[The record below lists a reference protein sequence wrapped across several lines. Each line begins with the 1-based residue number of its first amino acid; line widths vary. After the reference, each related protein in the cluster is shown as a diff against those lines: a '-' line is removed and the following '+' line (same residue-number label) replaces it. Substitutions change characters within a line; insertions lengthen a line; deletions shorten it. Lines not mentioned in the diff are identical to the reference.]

1 MKRDTVSTRS
11 EPQGPLTDS
20 AVERLKALVATTDGF
35 EVAEKDL
42 EIRGE
47 GQLLGTRQA
56 GLSDL
61 KFTRLRADRPL
72 LELARET
79 ASGLVDDK
87 GPLNDEV
94 ERLFADADHRGL
106 A

>member
-1 MKRDTVSTRS
+1 MAGRLTLLDEVPGIGAARKR
-11 EPQGPLTDS
+11 
-20 AVERLKALVATTDGF
+20 ALLHHFGSS
-35 EVAEKDL
+35 
-42 EIRGE
+42 RGIK
-47 GQLLGTRQA
+47 QA